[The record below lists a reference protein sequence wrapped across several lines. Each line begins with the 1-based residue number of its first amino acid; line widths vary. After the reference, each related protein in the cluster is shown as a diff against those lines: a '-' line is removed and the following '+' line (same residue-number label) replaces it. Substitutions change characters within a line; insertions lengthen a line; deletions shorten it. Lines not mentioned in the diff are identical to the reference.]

1 MMTFHN
7 SKSGPVCSLLTGLFL
22 GAAAMYFLDPQ
33 TGKRRRALVRDQVT
47 HATSVVKEVG
57 QAQTKDF
64 AQRATG
70 MWSTLTSPLRRHDN
84 SDRAIN
90 ARIRTRLGRLVQHPE
105 AIDTAVVNGCA
116 ALRGTVLPDE
126 LDRVLDAVRQVAG
139 VKVVDHRLTFADQ
152 GSSNA
157 RATEQPESTA
167 RYLGEM
173 G

>member
-1 MMTFHN
+1 MMPYLN
-7 SKSGPVCSLLTGLFL
+7 SKSGSVCSLLAGLCV

-33 TGKRRRALVRDQVT
+33 TGRRRRALVRDQVT
-47 HATSVVKEVG
+47 HAKSVVQEVG
-57 QAQTKDF
+57 QARTKDI

-70 MWSTLTSPLRRHDN
+70 WWNNLTSAFREHDH
-84 SDRAIN
+84 SDEAIN
-90 ARIRTRLGRLVQHPE
+90 ARIRSRLGRVVKHPE

-116 ALRGTVLPDE
+116 ALRGTVLPHE
-126 LDRVLDAVRQVAG
+126 LDHLLETVRKVPG

-152 GSSNA
+152 SRNLHKPD
-157 RATEQPESTA
+157 EQTPAA